1 MYAFLLNMWV
11 MKRVNEI
18 DLQGQMNRGRITQ
31 EELDM
36 IIATPQK

>member
-1 MYAFLLNMWV
+1 
-11 MKRVNEI
+11 MKRVSEI